1 MHSRLRKVKEIRIV
15 VIASA
20 IALGSLVPQMI
31 SRPVHAAQNAGTQ
44 AETAPKVD
52 ARPGQ
57 NPGAAI
63 YAKNCAMCHGA
74 ERKGNPPAFPSLVG
88 ITDRI
93 PADQIA
99 DLIHSGRKAMPPF
112 PGIQGYE
119 LKALL
124 TFLAT
129 GEPATASATSAP
141 TTPPSGAD
149 EAGAQLFHQ
158 NCAFCHGRDAMG
170 GETGPDLTQSKLV
183 VSDKTGDKI
192 ATVIREGR
200 PDNKMPGF
208 NFSQSEI
215 HNIIAFIHS
224 REEAA
229 KAHPGGRRGVAI
241 EDLQTGNAQAGKQY
255 FEGAGGCAKC
265 HSATGDLADI
275 AKRYQGLQLEERML
289 YPKGTKSTATVTLPS
304 GEKVGGTVEYQD
316 EFTIGVRDHNGTY
329 RSWPVSDVKVE
340 TQSPADAHVE
350 QFPKYTDDDIH
361 NLMAFLQ
368 TLK

>member
-1 MHSRLRKVKEIRIV
+1 MHPRLRKVKEIRFV

-20 IALGSLVPQMI
+20 IALGSLVTPMI
-31 SRPVHAAQNAGTQ
+31 FRPVYATQNAGTQ
-44 AETAPKVD
+44 PETAPKVD

-74 ERKGNPPAFPSLVG
+74 ERKGNPPAFPSLIGV
-88 ITDRI
+88 TDRLSQDKV
-93 PADQIA
+93 AT
-99 DLIHSGRKAMPPF
+99 LIHTGRKTMPPF
-112 PGIQGYE
+112 PGIQGNE

-124 TFLAT
+124 TYLAT
-129 GEPATASATSAP
+129 GAPSTAAASSAP
-141 TTPPSGAD
+141 TPPSGAV

-158 NCAFCHGRDAMG
+158 NCSFCHGRDAMG

-183 VSDKTGDKI
+183 LSDKTGEKI
-192 ATVIREGR
+192 AAVIREGR

-208 NFSQSEI
+208 NFSQSETS
-215 HNIIAFIHS
+215 NIIAFIHS

-229 KAHPGGRRGVAI
+229 KAHPGGRRGVAVA
-241 EDLQTGNAQAGKQY
+241 DLQTGNAQAGKLY
-255 FEGAGGCAKC
+255 FDGAGGCAKC
-265 HSATGDLADI
+265 HSATGDLAGV

-289 YPKGTKSTATVTLPS
+289 YPKGVKSTATVTLSS
-304 GEKVGGTVEYQD
+304 GEKVTGPVEYQD
-316 EFTIGVRDHNGTY
+316 EFTIGVRDSEGIY
-329 RSWPVSDVKVE
+329 RSWPVSSVKIE
-340 TQSPADAHVE
+340 LQSPADAHVE

-361 NLMAFLQ
+361 NLMAYLQ

>member
-1 MHSRLRKVKEIRIV
+1 MLPQIV
-15 VIASA
+15 
-20 IALGSLVPQMI
+20 
-31 SRPVHAAQNAGTQ
+31 SRPVQAAQNAGTQ
-44 AETAPKVD
+44 PETAPKVD
-52 ARPGQ
+52 SRPGQ

-63 YAKNCAMCHGA
+63 YGKNCAMCHGA
-74 ERKGNPPAFPSLVG
+74 ERKGNPPAVPPLIG

-93 PADQIA
+93 PADKIA
-99 DLIHSGRKAMPPF
+99 DLVHSGRKAMPPF
-112 PGIQGYE
+112 PGIQGNE

-129 GEPATASATSAP
+129 GAPATASPASTP
-141 TTPPSGAD
+141 TPPSGAA

-183 VSDKTGDKI
+183 LGDKTGEKI

-208 NFSQSEI
+208 NFSQPEI

-255 FEGAGGCAKC
+255 FDGAGGCSKC
-265 HSATGDLADI
+265 HSATGDLAGI

-289 YPKGTKSTATVTLPS
+289 YPKGAKSTATVTLPS
-304 GEKVGGTVEYQD
+304 GEKVEGTVEYQD
-316 EFTIGVRDHNGTY
+316 EFTIGLRDSHGVY
-329 RSWPVSDVKVE
+329 HSWPTSSVKIAV
-340 TQSPADAHVE
+340 QSPADAHVE
-350 QFPKYTDDDIH
+350 QFPKYADDDIH
-361 NLMAFLQ
+361 NLMAYLQ